1 MFRRVFEFD
10 AHFQMSTYDLLGIR
24 GDHMPSVLG
33 KGQLSFLN
41 SVEEQLHA
49 IVAACS
55 VVPAAILAAGTL
67 KWGLAGEKRVTKRK
81 IELVKK
87 GKRQFEIK
95 KENVAQNRKIDMLIK
110 IVKMHLRHD
119 AETPDVARLIV
130 ADALVVARSERGN
143 NFGRHELGRA
153 NRGAHAE

>member
-1 MFRRVFEFD
+1 M
-10 AHFQMSTYDLLGIR
+10 
-24 GDHMPSVLG
+24 
-33 KGQLSFLN
+33 
-41 SVEEQLHA
+41 EEQFHA
-49 IVAACS
+49 IFAACS

-67 KWGLAGEKRVTKRK
+67 KWGLAGEERVTKRK

-87 GKRQFEIK
+87 GTCQFEIK
-95 KENVAQNRKIDMLIK
+95 KENMAQNHIIDMLAK
-110 IVKMHLRHD
+110 IIKMHLRHD
-119 AETPDVARLIV
+119 AETPDVARLVV